1 MSDPKPKQR
10 SLNVELPAD
19 LEPIYANFAMISHT
33 PSEVII
39 DLAQMLPNQP
49 KVRVR
54 GRVVMTPLNAKLTLR
69 ALQEN
74 LSKYEASFGEIPVP
88 GEGDDLVRSFFGGRN
103 TPETE

>member
-1 MSDPKPKQR
+1 MSQPKSR

-54 GRVVMTPLNAKLTLR
+54 SRVVMTPLNAKLTLR

-74 LSKYEASFGEIPVP
+74 LAKYEATFGEIAIP
-88 GEGDDLVRSFFGGRN
+88 GEGDDLVRSFFGGK
-103 TPETE
+103 PSPDTE

>member
-1 MSDPKPKQR
+1 MAQQKSR
-10 SLNVELPAD
+10 SFNIELPAN
-19 LEPIYANFAMISHT
+19 LEPTYANFALISHT

-54 GRVVMTPLNAKLTLR
+54 SRVVMTPLNAKLTLR

-74 LSKYEASFGEIPVP
+74 LAKYEAAFGEIVIP
-88 GEGDDLVRSFFGGRN
+88 GEPDDLVRSFFGGKMP
-103 TPETE
+103 PETE